1 MGGTS
6 LIWGPTMTDAMTKNL
21 VLSPSGISHTFDANA
36 DGYGRGEA
44 INCIYLKPLKNALH
58 DNDTIRAVIRSTATN
73 HDGKTPIFSN
83 PCPIS
88 QEKLIRHAY
97 QTAGIEDINE
107 TPVFECH
114 GTGTAVGDVIEAS
127 VVAKVAQGGQTYIGA
142 VSLDNNQYFRQTLCS
157 PCVPTGETKCRP
169 LRGSLGYYQ
178 HNQSHSVT

>member
-1 MGGTS
+1 
-6 LIWGPTMTDAMTKNL
+6 MTDAMTKNL

-44 INCIYLKPLKNALH
+44 INCIYLKPLKDALRN
-58 DNDTIRAVIRSTATN
+58 NDPIRAVIRSTVTN
-73 HDGKTPIFSN
+73 HDGRTPIFSN

-97 QTAGIEDINE
+97 RVAGIDSIDE

-127 VVAKVAQGGQTYIGA
+127 VVANVTQKKETYLAA
-142 VSLDNNQYFRQTLCS
+142 VSSSDYRIVESSILLTS
-157 PCVPTGETKCRP
+157 
-169 LRGSLGYYQ
+169 
-178 HNQSHSVT
+178 

>member
-1 MGGTS
+1 
-6 LIWGPTMTDAMTKNL
+6 MTDAMTKNL

-44 INCIYLKPLKNALH
+44 INCIYLKPLKCALR
-58 DNDTIRAVIRSTATN
+58 DNDTVRAIIRSTITN

-97 QTAGIEDINE
+97 QIAGIEGIDE

-127 VVAKVAQGGQTYIGA
+127 VVGKVTQGRKTYLTA
-142 VSLDNNQYFRQTLCS
+142 VSYKHVTSICQISSS
-157 PCVPTGETKCRP
+157 PRDRTGKTECRP
-169 LRGSLGYYQ
+169 LRGSIWHHQYYQ
-178 HNQSHSVT
+178 SHPVT